1 MAKPGN
7 IRNALLEQLVPVF
20 RERGYEGATL
30 VQLAAATG
38 LGKASLYHHFPGGKA
53 EMAAV
58 LLRKSVAELQRSA
71 FAHLQRTKRAPVER
85 LDAFIDGFSDYVAEG
100 RSHCLVAVL
109 AQGSA
114 ASVHGDLIN
123 NQFTDWRNTLITVFE
138 ELGEK
143 PKRARRSA
151 DQLLDELYGALLTAK
166 LLGNTNHFL
175 RCIKR
180 LKKALAT
187 RA

>member
-1 MAKPGN
+1 MMAKTVH
-7 IRNALLEQLVPVF
+7 IRNALLEQLGVVV

-58 LLRKSVAELQRSA
+58 LLRKSVAELQQRA
-71 FAHLQRTKRAPVER
+71 FAHLNKTKRSPVER
-85 LDAFIDGFSDYVAEG
+85 LDAFINGFSDYVAQGE
-100 RSHCLVAVL
+100 SHCLVAVI

-114 ASVHGDLIN
+114 ADVHGDLIN
-123 NQFTDWRNTLITVFE
+123 NQFADWRNSLITVYE

-143 PKRARRSA
+143 HKRARRSA

-166 LLGNTNHFL
+166 LLGDPNHFT
-175 RCIKR
+175 RCVKR
-180 LKKALAT
+180 LKRALG
-187 RA
+187 